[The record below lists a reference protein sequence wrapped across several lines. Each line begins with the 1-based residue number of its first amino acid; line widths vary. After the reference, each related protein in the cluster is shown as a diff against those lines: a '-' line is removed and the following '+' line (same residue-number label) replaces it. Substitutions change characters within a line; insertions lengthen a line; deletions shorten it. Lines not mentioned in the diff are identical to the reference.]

1 MPLRRL
7 ALLTLSIALPG
18 CTGARGD
25 DYRVA
30 VIKFQQETCT
40 FCPGG
45 DAPTEDW
52 TRLGFV
58 LIRGTAM
65 ILEGGSADGRPAE
78 EEAECRSAEALL
90 REKYSQYETVPL
102 GGPDSLF
109 IRITLERATS
119 WGMI

>member
-52 TRLGFV
+52 TRLGPLLVADQV
-58 LIRGTAM
+58 LT
-65 ILEGGSADGRPAE
+65 EGGGYIDGFVEQAEDYAD
-78 EEAECRSAEALL
+78 
-90 REKYSQYETVPL
+90 
-102 GGPDSLF
+102 
-109 IRITLERATS
+109 
-119 WGMI
+119 M